1 MAAGKPHRLSD
12 FDRMQQR
19 MEGLLR
25 HLLREARLPAALGI
39 GPHWSP
45 AVDVYETA
53 RHYVIL
59 VELPGVERERIE
71 VTVQENRL
79 VLSGERCEP
88 LCPDAKVHLH
98 QMEID
103 YGRFL
108 RGIELPEAPDP
119 DSVEASYEHGF
130 LRIRV
135 SKPAHRRSVTVKAE
149 REGD

>member
-1 MAAGKPHRLSD
+1 MAAGKPHSPSD

-39 GPHWSP
+39 EPHWSP

-59 VELPGVERERIE
+59 VELAGVERERIE

-79 VLSGERCEP
+79 VLSGVRCEP
-88 LCPDAKVHLH
+88 LGPDAKVHLH

-103 YGRFL
+103 YGPFL
-108 RGIELPEAPDP
+108 RGIELPQTPDP
-119 DSVEASYEHGF
+119 DSVEALYENGF

-135 SKPAHRRSVTVKAE
+135 TKTAHQRSVTVRPE
-149 REGD
+149 RGGD